1 MTLCYFFTLL
11 LLTAPLL
18 SANPSPSFTMSVISD
33 IHLDFNYDPT
43 VDSDSFCQT
52 GGTRSSTIAPY
63 DRHGC
68 DTPYSLFKS
77 TLEEMRVQNPS
88 PDLIVV
94 PGDMVTHMIPSL
106 SSNFS
111 VEKYMS
117 LKEVI
122 ANVTE
127 EIGLAFPKVPVIFTQ
142 GNDDYVVNYQVPNRT
157 YKKDFYSFVYEKVI
171 RSIEANRNP
180 CKILVSL

>member
-18 SANPSPSFTMSVISD
+18 PAKKIGRKKFTMSVISN
-33 IHLDFNYDPT
+33 IHLDLNYDPT

-52 GGTRSSTIAPY
+52 GGTRSLTIAPY
-63 DRHGC
+63 GRHGC

-171 RSIEANRNP
+171 RSIEANRIHV
-180 CKILVSL
+180 KF